1 MHLKSPAYTD
11 DPLSRQSALIVKN
24 QRTPEA
30 DSGLPQYD
38 ARVYQKSDEI
48 HLKLNKCLRPRLFVR
63 VSASLTRR
71 RAAAAR
77 FVGVQTTSDS
87 NTQHQAPPLVSI
99 VAPLQLLA
107 QRNGPLEHWRG
118 GPKPGMS
125 NPTTYTPLE
134 SLFLFQS
141 LLNFGIDAAA
151 FTRISETLQNNA
163 LIKGGETYDAARLSP
178 SALQQLFLLLLR
190 EELKSDAERAEAAQ
204 AGASPSK
211 RRKITAPSIPTLKEA
226 YQHVSKVPALVER
239 LYGRYRDHVVRQ
251 IREDER
257 KFATVQKEIQL
268 LEKSEKERLARS
280 ASQSGAPVLA
290 PRDSKNTSLG
300 SNSPSPSPGPTAGGA
315 VPGIKRGTV
324 VPTPKVPGSSAPS
337 PTVAGHPHFRA
348 GTPPVRPSPP
358 PKPASGIQSPAGPPP
373 QPQQQ
378 PLQPAR
384 PGQTVPAGRPG
395 AVPSGLKPHPG
406 GQIGIPQYGP
416 PQNHAGQ
423 AQIQQA
429 QTAAQQRPIPNPP
442 SLGHAQPPHSQGASL
457 QHPPHRPIAAS
468 PAQIP
473 GRPIQP
479 HPQNLRPLASASPH
493 PTPATHNVPPKLA
506 PVQPAPG
513 QQQPLSRTHSPAH
526 LDKSPYGPPKPAI
539 PEHMIRQAVST
550 PQGKRSA
557 APSQPQTPV
566 QASSMPLTRGFGT
579 KWASH
584 STPSTPRPIMEEP
597 ESPAFEPV
605 SPPQRASSIARGSSR
620 SVSVKETPKK
630 LELAGRNRSS
640 RTSQRGR
647 ALSST
652 PSVAGTRRSQSV
664 VSQPDEPSTDYHTK
678 VKKEVSTPRLPEET
692 GDTTADES
700 THGKQMATPGSVS
713 SRAYKRKRQ
722 DTPREP
728 PAPPT
733 HVLWTRGFTKVSSSA
748 LDQISSHRDAN
759 MFATGIRERDAPGYH
774 QIVLQ
779 PQDITKIRAAIK
791 HGNKAA
797 SSAASNLAGGDP
809 GGPNVWLPISED
821 LTPPQSIIN
830 SAQLERELVHMFCNA
845 IMYNPDP
852 DRGPGRAFMKRLRDE
867 EEEVVGYR
875 VDEDGVVRNTRGMFV
890 EVEKLLSDLRNAE
903 KDREPPPP
911 AAASASTAASG
922 IAGAIAT
929 TETTAVAAAA
939 ASTAEDT
946 ADEDDEVEGDGS
958 LASKRRRVSARG

>member
-1 MHLKSPAYTD
+1 
-11 DPLSRQSALIVKN
+11 
-24 QRTPEA
+24 
-30 DSGLPQYD
+30 
-38 ARVYQKSDEI
+38 
-48 HLKLNKCLRPRLFVR
+48 
-63 VSASLTRR
+63 
-71 RAAAAR
+71 
-77 FVGVQTTSDS
+77 
-87 NTQHQAPPLVSI
+87 
-99 VAPLQLLA
+99 
-107 QRNGPLEHWRG
+107 
-118 GPKPGMS
+118 MS

-141 LLNFGIDAAA
+141 LLNIGIDAAA
-151 FTRISETLQNNA
+151 FTHISETLTNNA

-239 LYGRYRDHVVRQ
+239 LYARYRDYVVRQ

-280 ASQSGAPVLA
+280 ASQSGATALA
-290 PRDSKNTSLG
+290 PRDNKNTSLG
-300 SNSPSPSPGPTAGGA
+300 SNSPSPSPGPTPGV
-315 VPGIKRGTV
+315 VPGIKRGAV
-324 VPTPKVPGSSAPS
+324 VPTPKAPGAGAPL
-337 PTVAGHPHFRA
+337 PMVAGYAHLQA
-348 GTPPVRPSPP
+348 GTPPVRPSPS
-358 PKPASGIQSPAGPPP
+358 PKPASGIQAPGGPPP
-373 QPQQQ
+373 QPQQ
-378 PLQPAR
+378 PSLQPAR
-384 PGQTVPAGRPG
+384 PGQTIQPGRPG
-395 AVPSGLKPHPG
+395 AVPTGFKPYTGAP
-406 GQIGIPQYGP
+406 IGIPHHGT
-416 PQNHAGQ
+416 PQNPAAQ
-423 AQIQQA
+423 AQIHQA
-429 QTAAQQRPIPNPP
+429 QVTAQQRPIPNPP
-442 SLGHAQPPHSQGASL
+442 SLNPAQQPPLQAVPPHAAPPQSAPLQAAPP
-457 QHPPHRPIAAS
+457 QHPQHRPIAANPS
-468 PAQIP
+468 HIP

-493 PTPATHNVPPKLA
+493 PTPNKLA
-506 PVQPAPG
+506 CAAG
-513 QQQPLSRTHSPAH
+513 WIAIR
-526 LDKSPYGPPKPAI
+526 PPKPAI
-539 PEHMIRQAVST
+539 PEHMIRQAIGT

-566 QASSMPLTRGFGT
+566 QVSSLSLTRGFGT

-605 SPPQRASSIARGSSR
+605 SPPQRANSIARGSSR
-620 SVSVKETPKK
+620 SVSVKDTPKK
-630 LELAGRNRSS
+630 LEPASRNRSS

-647 ALSST
+647 AISST
-652 PSVAGTRRSQSV
+652 PSAAGTRRSQSV
-664 VSQPDEPSTDYHTK
+664 VSQADEPSTDYRPK
-678 VKKEVSTPRLPEET
+678 VKKEVSTPRLQEET

-700 THGKQMATPGSVS
+700 VHGKHMTTPGSVS
-713 SRAYKRKRQ
+713 SHAYKRKRQ
-722 DTPREP
+722 DTPQEP

-759 MFATGIRERDAPGYH
+759 MFATGIRERDAPGYN

-797 SSAASNLAGGDP
+797 STAASNLPGGDP
-809 GGPNVWLPISED
+809 SGPSVWLPVSED

-830 SAQLERELVHMFCNA
+830 SAHLERELVHMFCNA

-852 DRGPGRAFMKRLRDE
+852 DRGPGQAFMNRLRDE
-867 EEEVVGYR
+867 EEEIIGYS

-890 EVEKLLSDLRNAE
+890 EVEKLLSDLRSAE
-903 KDREPPPP
+903 KDREPPAPATASTTTVP
-911 AAASASTAASG
+911 AAAAL
-922 IAGAIAT
+922 AT
-929 TETTAVAAAA
+929 TETGSASAAAA
-939 ASTAEDT
+939 AT
-946 ADEDDEVEGDGS
+946 ADDTVEEEEEEEEEEEGDGDGTS
-958 LASKRRRVSARG
+958 ASKRRRVSARG

>member
-1 MHLKSPAYTD
+1 
-11 DPLSRQSALIVKN
+11 
-24 QRTPEA
+24 
-30 DSGLPQYD
+30 
-38 ARVYQKSDEI
+38 
-48 HLKLNKCLRPRLFVR
+48 
-63 VSASLTRR
+63 
-71 RAAAAR
+71 
-77 FVGVQTTSDS
+77 
-87 NTQHQAPPLVSI
+87 
-99 VAPLQLLA
+99 
-107 QRNGPLEHWRG
+107 
-118 GPKPGMS
+118 MS
-125 NPTTYTPLE
+125 TPTTYTPLE

-141 LLNFGIDAAA
+141 LLNHGIDADA
-151 FTRISETLQNNA
+151 FTHISETLRSNA
-163 LIKGGETYDAARLSP
+163 LIKSGETFDAARLSP
-178 SALQQLFLLLLR
+178 NALQQLFLLLLR
-190 EELKSDAERAEAAQ
+190 EELRSDAERAEAAQ

-211 RRKITAPSIPTLKEA
+211 KRKITAPSIPTLNEA

-239 LYGRYRDHVVRQ
+239 LYARYRDHVVRQ

-290 PRDSKNTSLG
+290 PRDTKNTPLG
-300 SNSPSPSPGPTAGGA
+300 SNSSSPSPGPTPGA
-315 VPGIKRGTV
+315 VPGIKRGAV
-324 VPTPKVPGSSAPS
+324 VPTPKAPGAGARP
-337 PTVAGHPHFRA
+337 PAVAGHPHMPA
-348 GTPPVRPSPP
+348 PTPPKRPAPSS
-358 PKPASGIQSPAGPPP
+358 KPANGTQPTAGPPP
-373 QPQQQ
+373 QSQQQ
-378 PLQPAR
+378 PPQPPRPGQALQPAR
-384 PGQTVPAGRPG
+384 PGA
-395 AVPSGLKPHPG
+395 APG
-406 GQIGIPQYGP
+406 GSKPYPGTHIPIPQQGTS
-416 PQNHAGQ
+416 QNPAAQ
-423 AQIQQA
+423 AQLQQA
-429 QTAAQQRPIPNPP
+429 QAAAHGQQRPIPNPP
-442 SLGHAQPPHSQGASL
+442 SLSHAQQQPPQGIPP
-457 QHPPHRPIAAS
+457 QHPQHRPIVVTPGHIS
-468 PAQIP
+468 

-479 HPQNLRPLASASPH
+479 HPQTFRPLASASPH
-493 PTPATHNVPPKLA
+493 PTPATQNVPPKLA
-506 PVQPAPG
+506 PAQPPPG
-513 QQQPLSRTHSPAH
+513 QHKPLSRTHSPAH

-566 QASSMPLTRGFGT
+566 QVNAMPLTRGFGT

-620 SVSVKETPKK
+620 SLSVKDTPKK
-630 LELAGRNRSS
+630 LEPASRNRSS
-640 RTSQRGR
+640 RTSQPDR
-647 ALSST
+647 AVSST
-652 PSVAGTRRSQSV
+652 PSAAGTRRSQSA
-664 VSQPDEPSTDYHTK
+664 VSQSAVSQADEPSTDYPTK
-678 VKKEVSTPRLPEET
+678 VKMEASTPRLHDET

-700 THGKQMATPGSVS
+700 VHGKHMATPGSVS
-713 SRAYKRKRQ
+713 SRPYKRKRQ
-722 DTPREP
+722 DTPQQP
-728 PAPPT
+728 PVPPT

-797 SSAASNLAGGDP
+797 STAASNLPGGDP
-809 GGPNVWLPISED
+809 GGPSVWLPASED

-852 DRGPGRAFMKRLRDE
+852 DRGPGRAFMKRLRDD

-890 EVEKLLSDLRNAE
+890 EVEKLLSDLRSAE

-911 AAASASTAASG
+911 AAATAAT
-922 IAGAIAT
+922 GAAAAVAT
-929 TETTAVAAAA
+929 TETSAAAA
-939 ASTAEDT
+939 DDTAE
-946 ADEDDEVEGDGS
+946 EDDEGEGDGPS
-958 LASKRRRVSARG
+958 SSKRRRVSARS